1 MRKIQVHALLL
12 CLLATLVPSAF
23 AAAIITIVNVDGPGE
38 GFNDPTP
45 ATPVGGN
52 PGTTLGQQ
60 RLFAFQFAAS
70 IWAATL
76 TDNVDIK
83 IQSAFNPLPCTASS
97 GVLGSAGPIQ
107 IVSDFPGA
115 AFPRT
120 WYAVALA
127 NKLANMDLLPG
138 PSGTSADDIRAQF
151 NSSLGGTNPD
161 GTPCLT
167 GLHWYYGVDT
177 NHGADIDLVTVLLH
191 EFAHG
196 LGFLSL
202 VDNTKGTQLKN
213 RTDIYS
219 RQILDNTLGLTW
231 NSMNPHQRKQSAI
244 NTRNVVWTG
253 SRVTADIPNVLQQ
266 GTPLLAVTAPASIA
280 GNYQVGTASFG
291 APLASPGVSGSIVAG
306 VDPADTAG
314 PLTTDGCSPLTNG
327 GDVSGHIA
335 LLDRGSCTFVT
346 KAKNAQDAGAIGVI
360 IADNRLEIPPPGM
373 SGTDPTV
380 TIPAVMI
387 SQSDGGTI
395 RAQLAGGVNATM
407 ALDLSIRAGT
417 DTNGRAL
424 LWTPNPVQP
433 GSTIS
438 HWDELALPNQLM
450 EPAINDD
457 LTHSVTPPQDLTF
470 RLLQDLGW

>member
-1 MRKIQVHALLL
+1 MKKVQTYAVLICVLALL
-12 CLLATLVPSAF
+12 VPAAF
-23 AAAIITIVNVDGPGE
+23 ATATVTIINMDAPGE
-38 GFNDPTP
+38 GFKDPTP
-45 ATPVGGN
+45 AKPIGGN
-52 PGTTLGQQ
+52 SGKTVGEQ
-60 RLFAFQFAAS
+60 RLIAFQFAAS
-70 IWAATL
+70 IWGATL
-76 TDNVDIK
+76 TDSVEIR
-83 IQSAFNPLPCTASS
+83 IQSAFNPLPCSANT

-107 IVSDFPGA
+107 VVSDFTGA
-115 AFPRT
+115 EAPRT

-127 NKLANMDLLPG
+127 NKLAGTDLLPG

-167 GLHWYYGVDT
+167 GLHWYYGLNN
-177 NHGADIDLVTVLLH
+177 NHGSDIDLVTVLLH

-202 VDNTKGTQLKN
+202 VDDTNGTQLKN

-219 RQILDNTLGLTW
+219 LQIRDNSLGLTW
-231 NSMNPHQRKQSAI
+231 DNMTAQQRKLSAI
-244 NTRNVVWTG
+244 NTRNVAWIG
-253 SRVTADIPNVLQQ
+253 RRVTASLPGVLQQ
-266 GTPLLAVTAPASIA
+266 GTPLLTVNSPSSIA

-291 APLASPGVSGSIVAG
+291 AALTARGLSATIVPGLN
-306 VDPADTAG
+306 G
-314 PLTTDGCSPLTNG
+314 PLTDGCTTLTN
-327 GDVSGHIA
+327 DVVGKIV
-335 LLDRGSCTFVT
+335 LLDRGSCAFTV

-360 IADNRLEIPPPGM
+360 IVDNVLDTPPPSMGG
-373 SGTDPTV
+373 SDSSV

-387 SQSDGGTI
+387 SQADGAAI
-395 RAQLAGGVNATM
+395 RAQPAGEVLANLG
-407 ALDLSIRAGT
+407 LDLEIRAGA
-417 DTNGRAL
+417 DEAGRAL

-438 HWDELALPNQLM
+438 HWDEIALPNQLM

-470 RLLQDLGW
+470 ILLQDLGW